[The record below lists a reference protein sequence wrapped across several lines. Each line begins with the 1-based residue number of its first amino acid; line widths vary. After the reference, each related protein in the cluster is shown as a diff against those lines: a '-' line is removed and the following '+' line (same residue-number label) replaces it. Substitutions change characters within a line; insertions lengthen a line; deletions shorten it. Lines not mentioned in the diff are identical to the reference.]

1 MHEEDISK
9 GPAIIRFLFSLREAS
24 GYWINDVLLAT
35 FVGYL
40 APQTVLKLIILTNI
54 DQVPRGDILPASP
67 YQNSLN
73 TLSANPTMSS
83 TGIPAIRAAS
93 SYMMT
98 AMSLAFSLSSA
109 YAFLRAA

>member
-9 GPAIIRFLFSLREAS
+9 GPAIIRFLFFLREAS
-24 GYWINDVLLAT
+24 SYWINDVLLAT

-40 APQTVLKLIILTNI
+40 ALQTVLKLIILTNI